1 MEHDLDV
8 HLKCIKVTFSN
19 KQIGEIKKKLH
30 IDPIFTY
37 WDSEIALKVCGNKQ
51 RIKFNCRPLCYPKEE
66 QSAGTVDW
74 PFMLYTLNVM

>member
-30 IDPIFTY
+30 IDPIFAY
-37 WDSEIALKVCGNKQ
+37 WDSEIASEVSKRFK
-51 RIKFNCRPLCYPKEE
+51 RIKFDRSALCPGLLKPNFEY
-66 QSAGTVDW
+66 
-74 PFMLYTLNVM
+74 LNNKFTEKPMC